1 MKTLQRALAAAA
13 AMALSAC
20 ASQAPAP
27 RVAHAAPAQ
36 WQAPLPHNGSVD
48 DLAGWWQRQGD
59 ALLVQLIAAAQE
71 VSPSVA
77 AARSRIAQSRAE
89 RVGSGAALG
98 PTLDANASAS
108 RTSQQS
114 AQPLGTTAQAALQ
127 AAWEIDLFGA
137 NRAARDAAQA
147 RLDGAHAGWH
157 DARVSVAAEVANQYY
172 SLRACAR
179 LLAVAQQGAACE
191 RDVKALVA
199 LTALAEPALR
209 RQLAGSATAAPS
221 PALAP
226 AALPAQTLA
235 QRPDVFAAE
244 REVAAASFDV
254 GAAQAQRYP
263 RLTLSGAVG
272 VANFRSA
279 GSNTGADT
287 WSIGPLALTLPLFDG
302 GRRRANVDAAAA
314 RYDEAVAKYRGSV
327 RQAVRE
333 VEEALVNLDST
344 GQRGGHAETAL
355 AGYRSAF
362 DATEQRYRNGLASL
376 LELEDARRTRLAAE
390 NTVVNL
396 ARERSAAW
404 VALYRAAGG
413 GWNASAAD

>member
-1 MKTLQRALAAAA
+1 EWRDG
-13 AMALSAC
+13 
-20 ASQAPAP
+20 ASLHI
-27 RVAHAAPAQ
+27 R
-36 WQAPLPHNGSVD
+36 PLPLSPPLPSCRLASSSARGSPPPPPPPE
-48 DLAGWWQRQGD
+48 G
-59 ALLVQLIAAAQE
+59 
-71 VSPSVA
+71 
-77 AARSRIAQSRAE
+77 RSRAIE
-89 RVGSGAALG
+89 
-98 PTLDANASAS
+98 
-108 RTSQQS
+108 
-114 AQPLGTTAQAALQ
+114 
-127 AAWEIDLFGA
+127 
-137 NRAARDAAQA
+137 
-147 RLDGAHAGWH
+147 
-157 DARVSVAAEVANQYY
+157 
-172 SLRACAR
+172 
-179 LLAVAQQGAACE
+179 QGAACE